1 LKKSYKIRILGQ
13 ELSVLSDAEDE
24 QVANV
29 VQFVNKKIDEVLLSR
44 DDLKTLNVAILA
56 ALNISEEFLKLK
68 VVNKEL
74 CDQLESR
81 AEKLIQLIRMQI
93 SKFYSPLRCA

>member
-1 LKKSYKIRILGQ
+1 MKKSYKIRILGQ

-29 VQFVNKKIDEVLLSR
+29 VQFVNKKIEEVLQAR
-44 DDLKTLNVAILA
+44 DGLKILNVAILA

-68 VVNKEL
+68 GVNRDL

-81 AEKLIQLIRMQI
+81 AEKLIQLIEDA
-93 SKFYSPLRCA
+93 S

>member
-1 LKKSYKIRILGQ
+1 LKKNYKIRILGQ

-29 VQFVNKKIDEVLLSR
+29 VQFVNNKIEEVLQAR
-44 DDLKTLNVAILA
+44 EGLKTINVAILA
-56 ALNISEEFLKLK
+56 ALNISEELLRLKG
-68 VVNKEL
+68 VNRKL

-81 AEKLIQLIRMQI
+81 AEKLIQLIED
-93 SKFYSPLRCA
+93 AN

>member
-29 VQFVNKKIDEVLLSR
+29 VQFVNNKIEEVLQAR
-44 DDLKTLNVAILA
+44 EGLKTINVAILA
-56 ALNISEEFLKLK
+56 ALNISEELLRLKG
-68 VVNKEL
+68 VNSKL

-81 AEKLIQLIRMQI
+81 AEKLIQLIED
-93 SKFYSPLRCA
+93 AN